1 MCELARSAPASPV
14 RAKQPF
20 REGNLHDANLEGRRR
35 MFSILQDMVSNSE
48 RPPCRRRYTVATLAF
63 AFLIATTSFT
73 CYNLLRRFLFLPSY
87 CVVWKYFRDDLRQF
101 ESYVTDIN
109 KLPSYLEHLTET
121 LGQEKELIAESGGF
135 LAVDAMSLRPH
146 VYVTKDGFVEGVL
159 DHETVSDEILAPI
172 KERWEAY
179 ERYLA
184 SIKNKTITDSFV
196 YQYQPIA
203 ANARCFTVFIE
214 PSTQG
219 KATGTQIDRLSDLA
233 RLLEEHGFPVEG
245 FSFDGDTTYS
255 KLHATFFDNYNR
267 VVTQD
272 TSFENFSVLTGL
284 SIVSDPLHLIKRAR
298 YRILS
303 SKIHGGF
310 ENTTESVISVDS
322 LRSQLDLPSA
332 VWSNEKYTKMHDDI
346 AVRLFSLETLASL
359 FEKRNMTAL
368 TYFLPI
374 CLLCASLEE
383 PNLRVEEKC
392 NLLVLGLYYMLAY
405 YAMLS
410 ESPSQLRQKK
420 TRTSIHLCPF
430 DGVFVREYCNTVCS
444 ILKVLYKVNGTI
456 GLNRVG
462 SNPVEHLFGLIR
474 MKSHS
479 VHTFDKMILIMS
491 KAILQQKFIK
501 EIGENQRIDKRLT
514 NFAKDVIN
522 NPWSAKNGLNM
533 HPRDLAF
540 TFHCIF
546 GFPVNVRD
554 LMVWDA
560 TSLFEI
566 RDEIFEKFRSQVLSL
581 SARCRGSLRRRLTS
595 TEVKLTKGSQI
606 TGRLSDR
613 NVIS

>member
-1 MCELARSAPASPV
+1 M
-14 RAKQPF
+14 
-20 REGNLHDANLEGRRR
+20 
-35 MFSILQDMVSNSE
+35 
-48 RPPCRRRYTVATLAF
+48 
-63 AFLIATTSFT
+63 
-73 CYNLLRRFLFLPSY
+73 
-87 CVVWKYFRDDLRQF
+87 
-101 ESYVTDIN
+101 
-109 KLPSYLEHLTET
+109 
-121 LGQEKELIAESGGF
+121 
-135 LAVDAMSLRPH
+135 
-146 VYVTKDGFVEGVL
+146 
-159 DHETVSDEILAPI
+159 
-172 KERWEAY
+172 
-179 ERYLA
+179 
-184 SIKNKTITDSFV
+184 
-196 YQYQPIA
+196 
-203 ANARCFTVFIE
+203 FIE

-245 FSFDGDTTYS
+245 FSFDGDTTCS
-255 KLHATFFDNYNR
+255 KRHATFFDNYNR

-310 ENTTESVISVDS
+310 EDTTESVISVDS

-359 FEKRNMTAL
+359 FEKRNLTAL

-462 SNPVEHLFGLIR
+462 
-474 MKSHS
+474 
-479 VHTFDKMILIMS
+479 
-491 KAILQQKFIK
+491 
-501 EIGENQRIDKRLT
+501 
-514 NFAKDVIN
+514 
-522 NPWSAKNGLNM
+522 
-533 HPRDLAF
+533 
-540 TFHCIF
+540 
-546 GFPVNVRD
+546 
-554 LMVWDA
+554 
-560 TSLFEI
+560 
-566 RDEIFEKFRSQVLSL
+566 
-581 SARCRGSLRRRLTS
+581 
-595 TEVKLTKGSQI
+595 
-606 TGRLSDR
+606 
-613 NVIS
+613 